1 MVFKASVNI
10 DTSGLRKII
19 KNRQD
24 LIKHNIVVVV
34 RTEAMPHL
42 IDRIMDG
49 YDRLSDR
56 MNSLPD
62 DPTNPALWRTEF
74 KNKLLEDLERN
85 LIVPYP
91 VRGRRLERSI
101 VL

>member
-42 IDRIMDG
+42 IDRIMD
-49 YDRLSDR
+49 
-56 MNSLPD
+56 
-62 DPTNPALWRTEF
+62 
-74 KNKLLEDLERN
+74 
-85 LIVPYP
+85 
-91 VRGRRLERSI
+91 
-101 VL
+101 